1 MPNRSFAQ
9 SRKQSGCRLKDV
21 YDVIVVGGGPAG
33 STAARF
39 AVEGGASVL
48 MLEKDR
54 DIGMPVRCGEAVGS
68 IGLAKFLEPND
79 KWIASKINSFRLV
92 SPAGVHVD
100 IEDLAE
106 HGYVLDRRMFDYE
119 LALMA
124 GNAGAAI
131 MTKAYVYDLLKEGDT
146 IKGVKVKYLN
156 EDIEFRSKIIIAA
169 DGVESRVGRW
179 AGLNTTIK
187 LKDMESALQ
196 ISVGNIDCKTNRLD
210 FYVGSKVAPG
220 GYLWVFPKGDHFAN
234 IGLAVAGNYNKHKSA
249 RKYLDEFM
257 EKYYPE
263 ASILTTVVGGVP
275 CAHTLEKI
283 AADNM
288 MLAGD
293 AARMVNPVSGGGIIS
308 GMQGG
313 RLAGTRA
320 AEAIRAG
327 DYSYKFL
334 TKYEKQ
340 WHKLLGK
347 NYERMYKIKS
357 AVSKLT
363 DDDLNRTAEIIG
375 SLPQSK
381 RTLGRVFKTAL
392 MKHPK
397 LLFDVVR
404 AFAAA

>member
-1 MPNRSFAQ
+1 M
-9 SRKQSGCRLKDV
+9 KDE

-39 AVEGGASVL
+39 VAEGGASVL

-54 DIGMPVRCGEAVGS
+54 DIGMPVRCGEAVGAE
-68 IGLAKFLEPND
+68 GLAKFLEPND

-92 SPAGVHVD
+92 SPSGVHVD
-100 IEDLAE
+100 VENLSDG
-106 HGYVLDRRMFDYE
+106 GYVLERRMFDYE
-119 LALMA
+119 LALIA

-131 MTKAYVYDLLKEGDT
+131 LTKAYAYDLIKDGES
-146 IKGVKVKYLN
+146 IKGVKVKLLN
-156 EDIEFRSKIIIAA
+156 DEIELRCKIIIAA

-179 AGLNTTIK
+179 AGLKTTIK
-187 LKDMESALQ
+187 LKDMESAIQ
-196 ISVGNIDCKTNRLD
+196 VSVANVECNENRLD
-210 FYVGSKVAPG
+210 FYLGSHIAPG
-220 GYLWVFPKGDHFAN
+220 GYLWVFPKGKNYAN
-234 IGLAVAGNYNKHKSA
+234 IGLAVAGNHNKNRSA
-249 RKYLDEFM
+249 RKFLDDFM
-257 EKYYPE
+257 QKYYPE

-275 CAHTLEKI
+275 CAHTLPKI
-283 AADNM
+283 AQENI

-293 AARMVNPVSGGGIIS
+293 AAHMVNPVSGGGIIS

-320 AEAIRAG
+320 TEAVRAG

-334 TKYEKQ
+334 KKYEKR

-357 AVSKLT
+357 AVTKLT
-363 DDDLNRTAEIIG
+363 DDDFNRTADIINE
-375 SLPQSK
+375 LPHDE
-381 RTLGRVFKTAL
+381 RTLGKIFKTAL
-392 MKHPK
+392 LKHPK

-404 AFAAA
+404 AFAVG